1 MLTNRKRIK
10 LPRHPPTMSPVFTPN
25 NYAPLYHAL
34 LANGNI
40 HLFVST
46 NRSSPPISWP
56 ITARLRFK
64 PRRLGCDPREPG
76 SGTRGAP
83 WNMIQDPALELIIL
97 FVIMKFWSIN
107 PSPDNKRQCEWHQ
120 ARSVLSS
127 SPSWSRGSCLPSQH
141 LRPNDILNESLST

>member
-25 NYAPLYHAL
+25 KYAPLYHAL

-76 SGTRGAP
+76 SEPRDAP
-83 WNMIQDPALELIIL
+83 WNWIRDPGTWSSDHLSRAHTL

-107 PSPDNKRQCEWHQ
+107 PSPRQQKRVWVTPSRVRIVKLTQLVRQ
-120 ARSVLSS
+120 LS
-127 SPSWSRGSCLPSQH
+127 PA
-141 LRPNDILNESLST
+141 STCALMTL

>member
-1 MLTNRKRIK
+1 MYL
-10 LPRHPPTMSPVFTPN
+10 VFTPH

-64 PRRLGCDPREPG
+64 PGRLRCDPAEPG
-76 SGTRGAP
+76 SEHRGALC
-83 WNMIQDPALELIIL
+83 NMIQVQLLIPQT
-97 FVIMKFWSIN
+97 FCDHEVRIN
-107 PSPDNKRQCEWHQ
+107 QSRSGITMAGVSDI
-120 ARSVLSS
+120 RSVLSS
-127 SPSWSRGSCLPSQH
+127 LPQLATRLRQLPRGRH
-141 LRPNDILNESLST
+141 LRPNDTLNESLLNIIWAHNAA

>member
-83 WNMIQDPALELIIL
+83 WNMIRDHQRA
-97 FVIMKFWSIN
+97 WSHFL
-107 PSPDNKRQCEWHQ
+107 W
-120 ARSVLSS
+120 
-127 SPSWSRGSCLPSQH
+127 SWSSDQSIRAQTTKDSVSDTKPGLYCQAHPAGLEAAAP
-141 LRPNDILNESLST
+141 LASTCALMTL